1 VKTWVKV
8 VIAVVVL
15 GVLLVVV
22 LIAGGAYLVSRH
34 FQIAGD
40 VDEARAVDEFN
51 EVRARF
57 AGQEPLVTID
67 GDRLTVVELERRMA
81 TYTGPTPQTL
91 RVLVWSEDENKLVR
105 LVIPFWVLRLSRD
118 QPMNLDIDGMERIRV
133 TPAELDR
140 AGPALV
146 LDHRDRKDRLLMWTE

>member
-1 VKTWVKV
+1 MRTWVKV

-15 GVLLVVV
+15 AGLFVAA
-22 LIAGGAYLVSRH
+22 LIAGGAYVVSR
-34 FQIAGD
+34 QLQVAGD
-40 VDEARAVDEFN
+40 VDATGAREAFE

-57 AGQEPLVTID
+57 VGEEPLVTID

-81 TYTGPTPQTL
+81 SYTGPTPQTL
-91 RVLVWSEDENKLVR
+91 RVLVWSEDDGKLVR
-105 LVIPFWVLRLSRD
+105 LAIPFWLLRLSRD
-118 QPMNLDIDGMERIRV
+118 QPMNLELDGMERIRI

-146 LDHRDRKDRLLMWTE
+146 LDHRKDQARILMWTE

>member
-1 VKTWVKV
+1 MKTWVKV
-8 VIAVVVL
+8 VIAIVILV
-15 GVLLVVV
+15 GLLIAA
-22 LIAGGAYLVSRH
+22 LIAGGAYVVSRQL
-34 FQIAGD
+34 QIAGD
-40 VDEARAVDEFN
+40 VDEAGAGDAFD

-67 GDRLTVVELERRMA
+67 GGRLTVVELERRMA
-81 TYTGPTPQTL
+81 SYTGPTPQTL
-91 RVLVWSEDENKLVR
+91 RVLVWSEDEGKLVR
-105 LVIPFWVLRLSRD
+105 LAIPFWLLRLSRD

-146 LDHRDRKDRLLMWTE
+146 LDHRDRDARILMWTE